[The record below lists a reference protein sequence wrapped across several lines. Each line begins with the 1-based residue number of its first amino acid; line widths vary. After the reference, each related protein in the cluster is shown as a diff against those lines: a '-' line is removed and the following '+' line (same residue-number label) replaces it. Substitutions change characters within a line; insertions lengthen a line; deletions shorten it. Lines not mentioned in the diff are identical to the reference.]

1 MPGNCY
7 YYSVIIL
14 TAIVDLLPFAVI
26 LHSENNA
33 SDNFTTG
40 KLMKKINIL
49 MTRKAYL
56 ASRPWDS
63 SIHWD
68 GHERCW
74 SCNPLCSQHREWIN
88 MKCCILP
95 PRPSNSCQQQNN
107 LLYHTNTDNLC
118 YSVQPAGSTDI
129 KISHSHLLQFI
140 SEVPKLH

>member
-63 SIHWD
+63 SIH
-68 GHERCW
+68 
-74 SCNPLCSQHREWIN
+74 
-88 MKCCILP
+88 
-95 PRPSNSCQQQNN
+95 
-107 LLYHTNTDNLC
+107 
-118 YSVQPAGSTDI
+118 
-129 KISHSHLLQFI
+129 
-140 SEVPKLH
+140 